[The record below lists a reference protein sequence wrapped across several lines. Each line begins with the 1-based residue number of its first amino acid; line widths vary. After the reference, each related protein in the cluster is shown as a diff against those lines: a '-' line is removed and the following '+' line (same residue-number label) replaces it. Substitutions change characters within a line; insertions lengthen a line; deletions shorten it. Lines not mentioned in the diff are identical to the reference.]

1 MAVSPSI
8 LPPLAATGSDGFL
21 LGLES
26 LMRRSGQ
33 GRHLAATVLEC
44 EGKPDVDAIG
54 RAAEILGRRYPILH
68 ARIARSRLDWV
79 ARWRLD
85 EAVPAAIP
93 VEFWHLPGFDAEGDA
108 IGSLEEFIAGRINGS
123 DIDIRAAGPNL
134 RLHVVVTAPERWQLV
149 LVWSHSLLDA
159 VGMTK
164 FLRELAAPGDGE
176 SPRSGGLDDPPPLPG
191 MSGLYRQALPMIEEM
206 RSFPAWRVRSLH
218 RKGAAPGTCRFEV
231 VDFDRAA
238 TAAIRA
244 RMAATAGELLLL
256 PYFAS
261 CAARAVQAVIAARH
275 PDEAVPVLLS
285 LPVQRQSDPAKRP
298 LFQNHMVP
306 YTLLLTAEEL
316 ADLKPAARALYRKY
330 ADFMRRK
337 LPAAMDALMR
347 MMERCPSRC
356 YNLPAFHYMRGEI
369 CTLFHSHTGEFAPGL
384 GPLFGS
390 RVLNGYHVPSVGTP
404 PGIGIFFSE
413 HEGRLTLTLS
423 WRDGCLSPLELSL
436 LKSTLADDLGSP
448 LP

>member
-1 MAVSPSI
+1 MAASPTI
-8 LPPLAATGSDGFL
+8 LPPLPVTGGDGFL

-33 GRHLAATVLEC
+33 GSHLAATVIEC
-44 EGKPDVDAIG
+44 EGSPDLAAIR
-54 RAAEILGRRYPILH
+54 RAAEVLGRRYPILH
-68 ARIARSRLDWV
+68 ARVARSRLDWV

-85 EAVPAAIP
+85 EAEAAAIP
-93 VEFWHLPGFDAEGDA
+93 VHCWHLPGLTAEGEA
-108 IGSLEEFIAGRINGS
+108 IRSLEEWIAGCINGGG
-123 DIDIRAAGPNL
+123 IDIRAAGPNL
-134 RLHVVVTAPERWQLV
+134 RLHVVATAPDRWSLV
-149 LVWSHSLLDA
+149 VVWSHSLLDA

-164 FLRELAAPGDGE
+164 FLRELSSPGDDP
-176 SPRSGGLDDPPPLPG
+176 SPRSGGIDDPPPLPG
-191 MSGLYRQALPMIEEM
+191 MSDLYRQALPMIEEM

-218 RKGAAPGTCRFEV
+218 RKGASPGPCRFQV
-231 VDFDRAA
+231 VEFDRAA

-244 RMAATAGELLLL
+244 KMAATAGELLLL

-316 ADLKPAARALYRKY
+316 AELKPAARALYRKY

-384 GPLFGS
+384 GPFFGS

-423 WRDGCLSPLELSL
+423 WREGCLSPLELSL

>member
-1 MAVSPSI
+1 MPALHPSLAD
-8 LPPLAATGSDGFL
+8 LPATGSDGFL

-26 LMRRSGQ
+26 LMRRRRQ

-44 EGKPDVDAIG
+44 EGAPDLAAI
-54 RAAEILGRRYPILH
+54 RRSAEILGHRYPILQ
-68 ARIARSRLDWV
+68 ARIARSRRDWI
-79 ARWRLD
+79 ARWRLH
-85 EAVPAAIP
+85 EAESAAIP
-93 VEFWHLPGFDAEGDA
+93 VACWHLPGIPAPGVEVL
-108 IGSLEEFIAGRINGS
+108 SLEDFIATCLHGS
-123 DIDIRAAGPNL
+123 DIDIHAPGPNL
-134 RLHVVVTAPERWQLV
+134 RLHVVVTAPDRWSLV
-149 LVWSHSLLDA
+149 VVWSHSLLDA

-164 FLRELAAPGDGE
+164 FLRELAAPGEEGAA
-176 SPRSGGLDDPPPLPG
+176 RSGGSEGVPPVIG
-191 MSGLYRQALPMIEEM
+191 IGGLYRQALPMIAEM
-206 RSFPAWRVRSLH
+206 RSFPSSRVRSLH
-218 RKGAAPGTCRFEV
+218 RKACPAGPCRFQV
-231 VDFDRAA
+231 TTFDPAA

-244 RMAATAGELLLL
+244 KMAATAGELLLL

-261 CAARAVQAVIAARH
+261 CAARAVRAVIAARH
-275 PDEAVPVLLS
+275 PDEAVPVLIS

-316 ADLKPAARALYRKY
+316 AELKPAARALFRKY
-330 ADFMRRK
+330 SDFMRRK

-369 CTLFHSHTGEFAPGL
+369 CTLFHSHTGEFAAGL
-384 GPLFGS
+384 GAIFGS
-390 RVLNGYHVPSVGTP
+390 RLLNGYNVPSVGTP

-423 WRDGCLSPLELSL
+423 WREGCLSPLELDL
-436 LKSTLADDLGSP
+436 MKSTLADDLGTP

>member
-1 MAVSPSI
+1 MAASPTI
-8 LPPLAATGSDGFL
+8 QPPLPVTGGDGFL

-33 GRHLAATVLEC
+33 GSHLAATVIEC
-44 EGKPDVDAIG
+44 EGSPDLAAIR
-54 RAAEILGRRYPILH
+54 RAAEVLGHRYPILH
-68 ARIARSRLDWV
+68 ARVARSRLDWV

-85 EAVPAAIP
+85 EAEAAAIP
-93 VEFWHLPGFDAEGDA
+93 VHCWHLPGLSAEGEA
-108 IGSLEEFIAGRINGS
+108 IGSVEEWIVGCINGGG
-123 DIDIRAAGPNL
+123 IDIRAAGPNL
-134 RLHVVVTAPERWQLV
+134 RLHVVVTAPDRWSLV
-149 LVWSHSLLDA
+149 VVWSHSLLDA

-164 FLRELAAPGDGE
+164 FLRELSSPGDDG
-176 SPRSGGLDDPPPLPG
+176 SPRSGGIDDPPPLPG
-191 MSGLYRQALPMIEEM
+191 MSALYRQALPMIEEM

-218 RKGAAPGTCRFEV
+218 RKGAAPGPCRFQV

-244 RMAATAGELLLL
+244 KMAATAGELLLL

-316 ADLKPAARALYRKY
+316 AELKPAARALYRKY

-390 RVLNGYHVPSVGTP
+390 PVLNGYHVPSVGTP

>member
-1 MAVSPSI
+1 MAASPTI
-8 LPPLAATGSDGFL
+8 LPPLPVTGSDGFL

-33 GRHLAATVLEC
+33 GPHLAVTLVEC
-44 EGKPDVDAIG
+44 EGSPDLAAI
-54 RAAEILGRRYPILH
+54 RRTAATLGHRYPILH
-68 ARIARSRLDWV
+68 ARVARSRRDWV

-85 EAVPAAIP
+85 EAEAAAIP
-93 VEFWHLPGFDAEGDA
+93 VHCWYLPGLSAEGEVVA
-108 IGSLEEFIAGRINGS
+108 SLEDFIAGRINDN

-134 RLHVVVTAPERWQLV
+134 RLHVVVTAPDRWALGV
-149 LVWSHSLLDA
+149 VWSHSLMDA

-176 SPRSGGLDDPPPLPG
+176 SPRSGGVDDPPPLPG
-191 MSGLYRQALPMIEEM
+191 MSALYRQALPMIEEM

-218 RKGAAPGTCRFEV
+218 RKHATSGPCRFQV
-231 VDFDRAA
+231 VTFDAAA
-238 TAAIRA
+238 TATIRA
-244 RMAATAGELLLL
+244 KMAATASELLLL

-261 CAARAVQAVIAARH
+261 CAARAAQAVIAARH

-285 LPVQRQSDPAKRP
+285 LPVQRQNDPAKRP

-316 ADLKPAARALYRKY
+316 ADLKPAARALFRKY
-330 ADFMRRK
+330 SDFMRRK

-369 CTLFHSHTGEFAPGL
+369 CTLFHSHTGEFAAEL
-384 GPLFGS
+384 GPMFGS

-423 WRDGCLSPLELSL
+423 WRDGCLSPLELEL
-436 LKSTLADDLGSP
+436 LKSTLAEDLGSP

>member
-1 MAVSPSI
+1 VPASRTNS
-8 LPPLAATGSDGFL
+8 LPLSVTGSDGFL

-33 GRHLAATVLEC
+33 GPHLAVTLLDC
-44 EGKPDVDAIG
+44 DGSPDLAAIR
-54 RAAEILGRRYPILH
+54 RAAEMLGRRYPILH
-68 ARIARSRLDWV
+68 ARVARSRRDWV

-85 EAVPAAIP
+85 EAEAIAIP
-93 VEFWHLPGFDAEGDA
+93 VHCWHLPGQSAVGDE
-108 IGSLEEFIAGRINGS
+108 IESLEDFIAGRINDS

-134 RLHVVVTAPERWQLV
+134 RLHVVVTAPDRWSLGV
-149 LVWSHSLLDA
+149 VWSHSLLDA

-164 FLRELAAPGDGE
+164 FLRELAAPGDDE
-176 SPRSGGLDDPPPLPG
+176 SPRSGGIDAPPPLPG
-191 MSGLYRQALPMIEEM
+191 MSDLYRQALPMIEEM

-218 RKGAAPGTCRFEV
+218 RKHAKPGRCRFHV
-231 VDFDRAA
+231 VKFDPVA

-244 RMAATAGELLLL
+244 KMAATAGELLLL

-285 LPVQRQSDPAKRP
+285 LPVQRQNDPAKRP

-306 YTLLLTAEEL
+306 YTLLLTADEL
-316 ADLKPAARALYRKY
+316 AELKPAARALFRKY
-330 ADFMRRK
+330 SDFMRRK
-337 LPAAMDALMR
+337 LPASMDALMR

-369 CTLFHSHTGEFAPGL
+369 CTLFHSHTGEFAAGL
-384 GPLFGS
+384 GPMFGS

-423 WRDGCLSPLELSL
+423 WRDGCLSPLELDL
-436 LKSTLADDLGSP
+436 LKSTLAEDLGSP

>member
-1 MAVSPSI
+1 MAATRSI
-8 LPPLAATGSDGFL
+8 LPALPATGSDGFL

-44 EGKPDVDAIG
+44 EGKPDLAAI
-54 RAAEILGRRYPILH
+54 RHAAEILGRRYPILH
-68 ARIARSRLDWV
+68 ARIARSRRDWI

-85 EAVPAAIP
+85 AAEPAAIP
-93 VEFWHLPGFDAEGDA
+93 VELRHLPGLAAEGLET
-108 IGSLEEFIAGRINGS
+108 GSLEEFIAGRINGS
-123 DIDIRAAGPNL
+123 DIDIHAAGPNL

-149 LVWSHSLLDA
+149 VLWSHSLMDA

-191 MSGLYRQALPMIEEM
+191 MSALYREALPMIQEM

-218 RKGAAPGTCRFEV
+218 RKHARPGPCRFEV
-231 VDFDRAA
+231 LTFDHAA

-244 RMAATAGELLLL
+244 KMAATAGELLLL

-261 CAARAVQAVIAARH
+261 CAARAVRAVIAARH

-285 LPVQRQSDPAKRP
+285 LPVQRQNDPAKRP

-316 ADLKPAARALYRKY
+316 ADLKTSARALYRKY

-347 MMERCPSRC
+347 MMERCPSRL
-356 YNLPAFHYMRGEI
+356 YNRPAFHYMRGEL

-384 GPLFGS
+384 ETVFGS

-404 PGIGIFFSE
+404 PGIGIFCSE

-423 WRDGCLSPLELSL
+423 WRDGCLSPLELDL
-436 LKSTLADDLGSP
+436 LKSTLADDLGAP